1 MIVYETTSLVL
12 LSVVMISFCAD
23 IFLTILYLTIV
34 IEEAP
39 YDDQYVKMS
48 ADRYNKRR

>member
-1 MIVYETTSLVL
+1 MIVYETASLVL

-23 IFLTILYLTIV
+23 IFFTILYLIV
-34 IEEAP
+34 VVEEAD

-48 ADRYNKRR
+48 AERYNKRR